1 MSVSV
6 KNRIQ
11 IFEAGELVDY
21 QTTPQKSTTLS
32 SNESREASSN
42 TPDMHM
48 VPDITPS
55 VPLLSKI
62 KNMFTSDKTPV
73 STQHT
78 INALELES
86 TEIIPVRPTS
96 VEIQNVESVSPKSD
110 ITLAMTPVVT
120 PVIVPVVSQAV
131 TPVVSHVIIPVVTPV
146 MTPTN
151 TSKPT
156 QHTPL
161 VPTPKSSETGTLIPT
176 PVDQTAPTVQSLRKS
191 QSETA
196 IQNRQVMSGVN
207 VSDNTIWE
215 GEIQS
220 GNVWKPASQKGSDS
234 DRSGDSDHDGSHR
247 PVLERLRGH
256 SRNVSC
262 PDMSN
267 GHSFLRR
274 TSISVNEDVER
285 TPLRLL
291 EITDCVPGK
300 RKKTVIKRVH
310 TRKIMKSRA
319 LGGETQLL
327 WETRPHTVFL
337 IKKHFDSE
345 ATEGLRTIGAWLK
358 SQGLRV
364 LVEPQ
369 VQREELPEFTAVSP
383 DNPSKGVDFC
393 VCLGGDGTLLH
404 LNSLFDHKSIPPV
417 ISFAFGSL
425 GFLTPFEFSD
435 WEKILQHILQGD
447 QIPIKI
453 TLRMRLVC
461 EIYRKNNMSTPE
473 RSNTVLNEILVDRGH
488 HPYLS
493 SMDLFIDGEQI
504 TSIQADGVII
514 STPTGSTAY
523 SMSAGGSMAVPSLSA
538 TLITPI
544 CPHTLSFRPLIAP
557 DSSVIEISV
566 PEAARSS
573 VCVSFD
579 GRDRTELFQGD
590 SLVIYSSETPLP
602 SIKMKDFNQEWFR
615 AIQQKLHW
623 NLREQQKPLS
633 EKQQTALSHRS
644 NM

>member
-32 SNESREASSN
+32 SNESREASPN
-42 TPDMHM
+42 TPTMT
-48 VPDITPS
+48 PDI
-55 VPLLSKI
+55 
-62 KNMFTSDKTPV
+62 TSDKTPV

-78 INALELES
+78 VHTVELK
-86 TEIIPVRPTS
+86 S
-96 VEIQNVESVSPKSD
+96 VEITQVHPTSIEIENVESESPKSD
-110 ITLAMTPVVT
+110 TTPAMAQVVT
-120 PVIVPVVSQAV
+120 PVIAPVVSQAV
-131 TPVVSHVIIPVVTPV
+131 TPVVSPAMTPL

-151 TSKPT
+151 SSKPT

-161 VPTPKSSETGTLIPT
+161 VSTPKSSETGTLIPT

-196 IQNRQVMSGVN
+196 IQNRQVMSGGN
-207 VSDNTIWE
+207 MSDNTIWE

-358 SQGLRV
+358 S
-364 LVEPQ
+364 
-369 VQREELPEFTAVSP
+369 
-383 DNPSKGVDFC
+383 
-393 VCLGGDGTLLH
+393 
-404 LNSLFDHKSIPPV
+404 
-417 ISFAFGSL
+417 
-425 GFLTPFEFSD
+425 
-435 WEKILQHILQGD
+435 
-447 QIPIKI
+447 
-453 TLRMRLVC
+453 
-461 EIYRKNNMSTPE
+461 
-473 RSNTVLNEILVDRGH
+473 
-488 HPYLS
+488 
-493 SMDLFIDGEQI
+493 
-504 TSIQADGVII
+504 
-514 STPTGSTAY
+514 
-523 SMSAGGSMAVPSLSA
+523 
-538 TLITPI
+538 
-544 CPHTLSFRPLIAP
+544 
-557 DSSVIEISV
+557 
-566 PEAARSS
+566 
-573 VCVSFD
+573 
-579 GRDRTELFQGD
+579 
-590 SLVIYSSETPLP
+590 
-602 SIKMKDFNQEWFR
+602 
-615 AIQQKLHW
+615 
-623 NLREQQKPLS
+623 
-633 EKQQTALSHRS
+633 
-644 NM
+644 

>member
-1 MSVSV
+1 MSFSV
-6 KNRIQ
+6 KNRVKILDRL
-11 IFEAGELVDY
+11 EAGELVDY
-21 QTTPQKSTTLS
+21 QTTPQKSKALAR
-32 SNESREASSN
+32 NESREASSN

-120 PVIVPVVSQAV
+120 PVVSP
-131 TPVVSHVIIPVVTPV
+131 TITPVVTPV
-146 MTPTN
+146 ITPTN
-151 TSKPT
+151 TSKST

-161 VPTPKSSETGTLIPT
+161 VSTPKSSET
-176 PVDQTAPTVQSLRKS
+176 
-191 QSETA
+191 
-196 IQNRQVMSGVN
+196 
-207 VSDNTIWE
+207 DNTIWE
-215 GEIQS
+215 GEIEP
-220 GNVWKPASQKGSDS
+220 GDVWNPVSQKEPDS
-234 DRSGDSDHDGSHR
+234 DRSEDSDHDGSNR

-256 SRNVSC
+256 SRQVSS

-267 GHSFLRR
+267 AHSFLRR
-274 TSISVNEDVER
+274 VSISVNEDAER
-285 TPLRLL
+285 TPLCLL

-319 LGGETQLL
+319 LGGEIQLL

-633 EKQQTALSHRS
+633 QKQQTALSHRS
-644 NM
+644 